1 MDDDLYESCLEEVLA
16 ALKNKGFSFIL
27 KREQD
32 SALRHL
38 FKRKDVVAVLP
49 TGFGKSLIFQLLVFL
64 AKAKGRREGGE
75 GFAAILVITPLTS
88 IIQDQISEISSMGL
102 SGCNLSEKLECLD
115 DIPLACLPRA
125 RFFFISPIYFLA
137 PATQATVPETCLAIT
152 SFFTIGSALLQTR
165 LFRPKRKKN

>member
-1 MDDDLYESCLEEVLA
+1 MRIFPIGRETPEGKINRAGRENCQSKETRDLNYNKHGTNMDDDLYESCLEEVLA

-102 SGCNLSEKLECLD
+102 SGCNLSEKLE
-115 DIPLACLPRA
+115 
-125 RFFFISPIYFLA
+125 
-137 PATQATVPETCLAIT
+137 
-152 SFFTIGSALLQTR
+152 
-165 LFRPKRKKN
+165 

>member
-16 ALKNKGFSFIL
+16 VLKNKGFSFIL

-38 FKRKDVVAVLP
+38 FKRKDVLAVLP

-75 GFAAILVITPLTS
+75 GFAAILVITPLSS

-102 SGCNLSEKLECLD
+102 SGCNLSKKLECLD
-115 DIPLACLPRA
+115 DIHNGKVDIVYASA
-125 RFFFISPIYFLA
+125 EAATDKRFVESL
-137 PATQATVPETCLAIT
+137 
-152 SFFTIGSALLQTR
+152 
-165 LFRPKRKKN
+165 KKKNSFNKNLAACIVDETHTVETWTGLR

>member
-1 MDDDLYESCLEEVLA
+1 MLA

-102 SGCNLSEKLECLD
+102 SGCNLSKKLECLD
-115 DIPLACLPRA
+115 DIHNGKVDIVYTSAEAATDKRFVESLKKMNSLFNKNLAAC
-125 RFFFISPIYFLA
+125 IVDE
-137 PATQATVPETCLAIT
+137 THTVETWTGL
-152 SFFTIGSALLQTR
+152 R
-165 LFRPKRKKN
+165 